1 MTRGREGVWI
11 PPKSDD
17 VIYEQ
22 PLNSP
27 ASDNENIARIADG
40 ALLLCLCWCSIDGD
54 VYLGVDTHLQK
65 KSNRPANMYYLD
77 HLQKCCKGPSSL
89 QRPANNSDHF
99 QNLYCTGPSS
109 LHQAG

>member
-27 ASDNENIARIADG
+27 ASDNENIAKIADS
-40 ALLLCLCWCSIDGD
+40 ALLLSLCWCSTDFY

-65 KSNRPANMYYLD
+65 KV
-77 HLQKCCKGPSSL
+77 Q
-89 QRPANNSDHF
+89 
-99 QNLYCTGPSS
+99 
-109 LHQAG
+109 QAGQYVLSGSFAKML